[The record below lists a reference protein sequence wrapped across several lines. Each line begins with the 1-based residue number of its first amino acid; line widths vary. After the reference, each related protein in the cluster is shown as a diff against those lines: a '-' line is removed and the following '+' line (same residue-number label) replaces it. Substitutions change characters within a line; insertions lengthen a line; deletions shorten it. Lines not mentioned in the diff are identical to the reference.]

1 VTENAP
7 PRIRPG
13 LVTAIALVTWLSI
26 GLSLLFDAL
35 LALGLFPATVATQRY
50 FAGFTRWDWI
60 IFSLL
65 YLMHL
70 TAVTLLWFLRRE
82 ALWWFMAS
90 TILGS
95 LNSGRFLVTH
105 GLVNLYA
112 TLGPIG
118 AVISFVMSNVLSL
131 VLSAAILAYVV
142 SLYRRGVL
150 G

>member
-13 LVTAIALVTWLSI
+13 LVTAIALVTWLSFVM
-26 GLSLLFDAL
+26 SLLVNVLMAMR
-35 LALGLFPATVATQRY
+35 LFPATLAAQQY

-60 IFSLL
+60 VLSLVSAL
-65 YLMHL
+65 HV
-70 TAVTLLWFLRRE
+70 TAVTLLWFLRRA

-90 TILGS
+90 TYLGVI
-95 LNSGRFLVTH
+95 NSGRLLVTH

-112 TLGPIG
+112 ALGPLG
-118 AVISFVMSNVLSL
+118 AVITFVMSYALSL
-131 VLSAAILAYVV
+131 VVSAAILAYVV
-142 SLYRRGVL
+142 SLYRRGAL